1 MVVGVCTIDLHLP
14 GIGSLKGKRQ
24 ILLSLK
30 DRLKKT
36 YNVSVAEVD
45 GNDLWQRA
53 VLGVACVSNDGRHA
67 RQMLD
72 AVVREVGA
80 NPCLELFADHG
91 ELLCPMTGH
100 KRTDRAGD
108 QL

>member
-14 GIGSLKGKRQ
+14 GIGPLKGKRQ

-45 GNDLWQRA
+45 GHDLWQRA
-53 VLGVACVSNDGRHA
+53 VLRVACESNDGRHA
-67 RQMLD
+67 RQMLH
-72 AVVREVGA
+72 AVVREAGA
-80 NPCLELFADHG
+80 TPCLELAVHRV
-91 ELLCPMTGH
+91 ELLWPMTGH
-100 KRTDRAGD
+100 NP
-108 QL
+108 

>member
-14 GIGSLKGKRQ
+14 GTGSLKGKRQ

-30 DRLKKT
+30 DRLKRT
-36 YNVSVAEVD
+36 YNVSIAEVD

-53 VLGVACVSNDGRHA
+53 VVGVACVSNDGSHA

-72 AVVREVGA
+72 AADGEVRT
-80 NPCLELFADHG
+80 NPSAETIVHHVDAP
-91 ELLCPMTGH
+91 CPLTG
-100 KRTDRAGD
+100 
-108 QL
+108 

>member
-36 YNVSVAEVD
+36 YNVSIAEVD

-72 AVVREVGA
+72 AVVSEIRA
-80 NPCLELFADHG
+80 NPSVELIEHHV
-91 ELLCPMTGH
+91 ELL
-100 KRTDRAGD
+100 
-108 QL
+108 

>member
-1 MVVGVCTIDLHLP
+1 MVVGICTIDLHLP

-30 DRLKKT
+30 DRLKKR

-80 NPCLELFADHG
+80 NPCLELIEHHV
-91 ELLCPMTGH
+91 ELL
-100 KRTDRAGD
+100 
-108 QL
+108 

>member
-1 MVVGVCTIDLHLP
+1 MVVGICTIDLHLP

-80 NPCLELFADHG
+80 NPCVELIEHHV
-91 ELLCPMTGH
+91 ELL
-100 KRTDRAGD
+100 
-108 QL
+108 

>member
-14 GIGSLKGKRQ
+14 GTGSLKGKRQ

-36 YNVSVAEVD
+36 YNVSIAEVD

-53 VLGVACVSNDGRHA
+53 ILGVACVSNDGRHA
-67 RQMLD
+67 RQML
-72 AVVREVGA
+72 AALVSEICA
-80 NPCLELFADHG
+80 NPSVGVTEVHDDRLRPLPG
-91 ELLCPMTGH
+91 TG
-100 KRTDRAGD
+100 
-108 QL
+108 